1 MASKQNTFYAVEDQ
15 PTAICGAYQGLK
27 AMLDVKAARKS
38 ELFNTVT
45 HAVGSV
51 VAVAGLVVLVV
62 VASLQGDP
70 WKIVSFSIYGATLV
84 LLYIF
89 SSLYHGLNGRAKKV
103 FRYFD
108 HTAIFLL
115 IAGTY
120 TPFTLVTLRGVW
132 GWSIFGTVWGLAVIG
147 IVVDFFYH
155 HKKRL
160 LPILVY
166 VFMGWLIIFA
176 CAPLLQALPISGFFW
191 LLFGGILYTG
201 GIVFYAL
208 DKKLWPAHGIW
219 HLFVLGGSICHYVT
233 VLMYVA

>member
-1 MASKQNTFYAVEDQ
+1 
-15 PTAICGAYQGLK
+15 
-27 AMLDVKAARKS
+27 MLDVKAARKS

-89 SSLYHGLNGRAKKV
+89 SSLYHGLSGRAKKV

-120 TPFTLVTLRGVW
+120 TPFTLVTLRGAW
-132 GWSIFGTVWGLAVIG
+132 GWSILGVVWGLATLGILQELRKNKGERILSVI
-147 IVVDFFYH
+147 I
-155 HKKRL
+155 
-160 LPILVY
+160 Y
-166 VFMGWLIIFA
+166 VLMGWIVLVALI
-176 CAPLLQALPISGFFW
+176 PLLNALGSAGFAW
-191 LLFGGILYTG
+191 LAAGGLLYTV
-201 GIVFYAL
+201 GIVFYIL
-208 DKKLWPAHGIW
+208 DTRLTHAHGIW

-233 VLMYVA
+233 VLHYVL

>member
-1 MASKQNTFYAVEDQ
+1 MMDLRGVQKGE
-15 PTAICGAYQGLK
+15 I
-27 AMLDVKAARKS
+27 
-38 ELFNTVT
+38 FNTIT
-45 HAVGSV
+45 HGIGSV
-51 VAVAGLVVLVV
+51 VAIAGLVALVV
-62 VASLQGDP
+62 IASLQGDP

-84 LLYIF
+84 LLYVF
-89 SSLYHGLNGRAKKV
+89 SSCYHGLKGQAKKV

-120 TPFTLVTLRGVW
+120 TPFTLVTLRGAW
-132 GWSIFGTVWGLAVIG
+132 GWSIFGVVWGLAVVG

-155 HKKRL
+155 NKKRL

-166 VFMGWLIIFA
+166 ILMGWLIIIA
-176 CAPLLQALPISGFFW
+176 SAPLLRALPMSGFLW
-191 LLFGGILYTG
+191 LLIGGILYTG

-219 HLFVLGGSICHYVT
+219 HLFVLGGSACHYVT
-233 VLMYVA
+233 VLVYVA